1 MGNSTRPI
9 LEYLETFCDELTP
22 REFLRTIFPE
32 GELEAK
38 GEYVTGKYT
47 AIAVAI
53 PQNPADGGKKARTKR
68 YTITD
73 DLDTIDELCA
83 GDDFCLMSPISYIGK
98 SRKSENARFLYAMAV
113 DLDGIR
119 MRESEDGWPSG
130 MVDLF
135 WQMDG
140 NGPSNYLPKPT
151 MIVASGTGLHIYYV
165 FERPIALF
173 PNVVPQLERYK
184 RRLTWQLWT
193 QGVSDLQDTVQYE
206 SLFQGFR
213 IPGTVTKNGKRAR
226 AFLVDRG
233 AKVTM
238 EYMNHFVPEEY
249 RTETFAYKS
258 KLTLAEA
265 KVKYPEWYEKRIVE
279 KRPKETWQASPAVY
293 EWWKQ
298 QIVRGAEDGHRYWCV
313 MALAAYAK
321 KCGISREKLEED
333 AFGMIDMLHSRG
345 KRADNPF
352 TADDVLAALEA
363 YNDSYITYPIDTISA
378 RTGIHIEK
386 NKRNGRK
393 QAQHIK
399 IMNAIRDIEYSNGE
413 WRNKD
418 GRPPKDQLVHEYRAA
433 HPNASVTEV
442 ARALGISRP
451 TVYRWWDPNVTAAQL
466 KAQREDQKKRQQEQ
480 AVVAAAPAA
489 AKKPP
494 VYPDAIYF
502 IPGITMD
509 HAKAASPDE
518 FAKVIKQNGMNNS
531 WLRNLYQVAKA
542 EALKELQEQNQKEK
556 LEKTNTETEEKK

>member
-1 MGNSTRPI
+1 MGNSTRSI

-53 PQNPADGGKKARTKR
+53 PQNPAESGKKARTKR

-73 DLDTIDELCA
+73 DLDMIDELCT
-83 GDDFCLMSPISYIGK
+83 GDDFCLMSPISYAGK
-98 SRKSENARFLYAMAV
+98 SRKSENARFLYALAV

-119 MRESEDGWPSG
+119 MRESEDRWPSG

-226 AFLVDRG
+226 AFLVDQG
-233 AKVTM
+233 VKVTM
-238 EYMNHFVPEEY
+238 EYMNRFVPEEY

-293 EWWKQ
+293 EWWKK

-321 KCGISREKLEED
+321 KCGVPREKLEED

-378 RTGIHIEK
+378 RTGIHIKK
-386 NKRNGRK
+386 NLRRYRK
-393 QAQHIK
+393 QNMHLQIARGNK
-399 IMNAIRDIEYSNGE
+399 AILKRAGE
-413 WRNKD
+413 MKPE
-418 GRPPKDQLVHEYRAA
+418 GRPPKDQLVRDWRAA
-433 HPNASVTEV
+433 HPEGRKADCIRDTG
-442 ARALGISRP
+442 LDKK
-451 TVYRWWDPNVTAAQL
+451 TVYRWWDPEVTAETLRAE
-466 KAQREDQKKRQQEQ
+466 RENARREKELVQEPKTHEKTKEPEILYD
-480 AVVAAAPAA
+480 AVV
-489 AKKPP
+489 
-494 VYPDAIYF
+494 V
-502 IPGITMD
+502 PGITNPNDNADIQRML
-509 HAKAASPDE
+509 
-518 FAKVIKQNGMNNS
+518 KQMLARGVQGNN
-531 WLRNLYQVAKA
+531 WLYKLYQTAKE
-542 EALKELQEQNQKEK
+542 EALKEVKKNNKET
-556 LEKTNTETEEKK
+556 KTDNGEMSK